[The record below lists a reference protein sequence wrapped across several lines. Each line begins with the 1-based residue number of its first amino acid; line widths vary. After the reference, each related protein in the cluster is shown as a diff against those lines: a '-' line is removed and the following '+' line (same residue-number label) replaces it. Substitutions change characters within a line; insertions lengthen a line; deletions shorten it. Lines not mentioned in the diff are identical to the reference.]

1 MARVAL
7 ATCAEVARGDE
18 DTPALVEALAS
29 DGIEAM
35 AAVWDEVDTDW
46 SLFDL
51 VIVRSTWDYADRRE
65 GFLNWA
71 ESLPRVLNP
80 TPVLRWNTD
89 KRYLTELER
98 AGILVVPTQFLEPGD
113 PFEAPEDSYVVKP
126 AVSAGSRHSAR
137 YEPGE
142 NAEAKAHV
150 AQLHSLDRTVMVQ
163 PYLAGIDD
171 RGETALVYLG
181 GSYSHSL
188 RKAALL
194 RTGQAPGDALYL
206 DEDVESAEPSAA
218 ERTVADDALEALA
231 ANSLLHARV
240 DLVPSR
246 EGPVVL
252 EVELTEPSLW
262 LGYAPGATDRYAD
275 AIAAAL

>member
-7 ATCAEVARGDE
+7 ATCAEIAGGDE
-18 DTPALVEALAS
+18 DTPALVETLAA

-35 AAVWDEVDTDW
+35 PAVWDDVGTDW
-46 SLFDL
+46 SEFDL
-51 VIVRSTWDYADRRE
+51 VVVRSTWDYAERRE
-65 GFLNWA
+65 DFLNWA
-71 ESLPRVLNP
+71 QSLPRVLNP
-80 TPVLRWNTD
+80 APVLRWNTD
-89 KRYLTELER
+89 KHYLGKLEP
-98 AGILVVPTQFLEPGD
+98 AGVPVVPTRFLEPGD
-113 PFEAPEDSYVVKP
+113 SFEAPEGSYVVKP

-137 YEPGE
+137 YAPGG
-142 NAEAKAHV
+142 NAEDHV
-150 AQLHSLDRTVMVQ
+150 AQLHSLGRTVMVQ

-171 RGETALVYLG
+171 QGETALVYLG
-181 GSYSHSL
+181 GSYSHAL

-206 DEDVESAEPSAA
+206 EEDIEPAEPSAA
-218 ERTVADDALEALA
+218 ERTVADEALEALA
-231 ANSLLHARV
+231 CNSLLQARV
-240 DLVPSR
+240 DLVPGD

>member
-1 MARVAL
+1 MAHVAL
-7 ATCAEVARGDE
+7 ATCAEVTGGDE

-29 DGIEAM
+29 HGIEAM
-35 AAVWDEVDTDW
+35 PAVWDDVGTCW
-46 SLFDL
+46 SEFDL
-51 VIVRSTWDYADRRE
+51 VVVRSTWDYAERRE
-65 GFLNWA
+65 DFLHWA

-80 TPVLRWNTD
+80 APVLRWNTD
-89 KRYLTELER
+89 KRYLGELKR
-98 AGILVVPTQFLEPGD
+98 AGIPVVPTQFLEPGD
-113 PFEAPEDSYVVKP
+113 SFDAPEGSYVVKP

-137 YEPGE
+137 YEPGA
-142 NAEAKAHV
+142 NAEAHV
-150 AQLHSLDRTVMVQ
+150 AELHSLGRTVMVQ

-171 RGETALVYLG
+171 QGETALVYLG

-206 DEDVESAEPSAA
+206 EEDMESAEPTAA
-218 ERTVADDALEALA
+218 ERTVADEALEALA
-231 ANSLLHARV
+231 SNSLLQARV
-240 DLVPSR
+240 DLVPGD

-252 EVELTEPSLW
+252 EVELTEPSLY

-275 AIAAAL
+275 AIANAL